1 MKNSDQQKGFTLI
14 EVLVVIAIIGVLASI
29 VLVALN
35 SSRQKGR
42 DTKRVAD
49 MRQVNQALE
58 IYSHDYGGY
67 PAALTD
73 VVPDYTSIVPIAP
86 TPADGACTN
95 AENDYTYTPSGTSF
109 VSEKDGT
116 TTVYPDYSM
125 TFCLGAPVAGFASGV
140 HTVTPSG
147 IQ

>member
-1 MKNSDQQKGFTLI
+1 MKNTNQHKGFTLI
-14 EVLVVIAIIGVLASI
+14 ELLVVIAIIGVLASI

-35 SSRQKGR
+35 GARQKSR

-58 IYSHDYGGY
+58 IFNQDYGGY
-67 PAALTD
+67 PTSPNDLTPAYTGT
-73 VVPDYTSIVPIAP
+73 VPVAP
-86 TPADGACTN
+86 TPPDGACTGS
-95 AENDYTYTPSGTSF
+95 ENTYTYTPSGTSL

-116 TTVYPDYSM
+116 TTVYPDYAL
-125 TFCLGAPVAGFASGV
+125 TFCLGGSVSDFAAGT